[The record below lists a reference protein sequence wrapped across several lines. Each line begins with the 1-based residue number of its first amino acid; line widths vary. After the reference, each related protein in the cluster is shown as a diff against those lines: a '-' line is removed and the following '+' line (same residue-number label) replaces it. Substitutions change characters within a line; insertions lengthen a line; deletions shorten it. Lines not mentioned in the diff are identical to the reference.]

1 MRTQCIIAIFPL
13 WSHFNA
19 EDIRSVM
26 SKHTDILG
34 LSLRNKPAQRGTIS
48 HTFNFCQQFPLL
60 PYAAASS
67 FFILLYF
74 CVSKRLIFLVLSLET
89 WPIAGRTKVKWMKL
103 DWGWN
108 EGSEAVVPAPSQ
120 GPGSTTACRTAVCQ
134 REVDTVLHHWCLV
147 PGCSWAGWTHSKKKI
162 DIFYVFFSVFCH
174 FEIHKIALQLQTVN
188 CICPM

>member
-34 LSLRNKPAQRGTIS
+34 LSLRNTPAQRGTIF
-48 HTFNFCQQFPLL
+48 HMFNFCQQCPLL
-60 PYAAASS
+60 PSQRQHIHMQQLVAYS
-67 FFILLYF
+67 FCY
-74 CVSKRLIFLVLSLET
+74 IFVFPKGLFFSVLALET

-108 EGSEAVVPAPSQ
+108 EGSETVVPAPSQ
-120 GPGSTTACRTAVCQ
+120 RPGSTTACRT
-134 REVDTVLHHWCLV
+134 RLLHFT
-147 PGCSWAGWTHSKKKI
+147 GRA
-162 DIFYVFFSVFCH
+162 VFFFKLSECSVSKGGGHC
-174 FEIHKIALQLQTVN
+174 ATSLMLGARVQLRWMDTQ
-188 CICPM
+188 